1 MKSISLVLGAC
12 LLFSLN
18 SLGQDF
24 KKLSDSETD
33 KNKIKIAQKFA
44 SDFLGKL
51 KSGETY
57 VFQNEAIDQ
66 LKTQLTGETQKVVY
80 QQLKSQFGD
89 YKSLEYAETWVQ
101 GNSKAISI
109 FRFKGDFDKSN
120 KKLEIRVV
128 LNESDKVAGF
138 FVRPWSDMLN

>member
-1 MKSISLVLGAC
+1 MKSISLVLGAFIV
-12 LLFSLN
+12 FSLN
-18 SLGQDF
+18 SFGQDF

-57 VFQNEAIDQ
+57 VFQNEAIDPVKNQ
-66 LKTQLTGETQKVVY
+66 LSGETQKLLY
-80 QQLKSQFGD
+80 QQLKTQFGD
-89 YKSLEYAETWVQ
+89 YKSLEYVETWVQ
-101 GNSKAISI
+101 GNSKAIGI

-128 LNESDKVAGF
+128 LNEADKIAGF
-138 FVRPWSDMLN
+138 FIKPWSDMLN

>member
-12 LLFSLN
+12 LILSLN
-18 SLGQDF
+18 SFSQDF
-24 KKLSDSETD
+24 KKLSDSEID

-66 LKTQLTGETQKVVY
+66 VKNQLSGETQKLLY
-80 QQLKSQFGD
+80 QQLKTQFGD
-89 YKSLEYAETWVQ
+89 FKSLEYAETWVQ
-101 GNSKAISI
+101 GTNKAFSI
-109 FRFKGDFDKSN
+109 LRFKGDFDKSDM
-120 KKLEIRVV
+120 KLEIRVV
-128 LNESDKVAGF
+128 LNESDKIAGF
-138 FVRPWSDMLN
+138 FLKPWSDMLN

>member
-1 MKSISLVLGAC
+1 MKSISLFLGVC
-12 LLFSLN
+12 LILSMN
-18 SLGQDF
+18 SFGQDF

-57 VFQNEAIDQ
+57 VFQNEAIDPV
-66 LKTQLTGETQKVVY
+66 KNQLTGETQKLLY
-80 QQLKSQFGD
+80 QQLKTQFGD
-89 YKSLEYAETWVQ
+89 FKSLEYAETWVQ
-101 GNSKAISI
+101 GSSKAIGI
-109 FRFKGDFDKSN
+109 YRFKGDFDKSN

-128 LNESDKVAGF
+128 LNEADKIAGF
-138 FVRPWSDMLN
+138 FIKPWSDMLN

>member
-1 MKSISLVLGAC
+1 MKSISLFLGVC
-12 LLFSLN
+12 LIFSMN
-18 SLGQDF
+18 SFSQDF

-51 KSGETY
+51 KIGETY
-57 VFQNEAIDQ
+57 VFQNEAIDAI
-66 LKTQLTGETQKVVY
+66 KNQLTAETQKIVY
-80 QQLKSQFGD
+80 QQLKTNHGD
-89 YKSLEYAETWVQ
+89 FKSLEYAETWVQ

-128 LNESDKVAGF
+128 LNESDKIAGF
-138 FVRPWSDMLN
+138 FVKPWSDMLN

>member
-1 MKSISLVLGAC
+1 MKSISLVLGVC

-18 SLGQDF
+18 SFGQDF

-101 GNSKAISI
+101 GNSKAIGI
-109 FRFKGDFDKSN
+109 YRFKGDFDKSN